1 METRYDLLNNFFYLE
16 RNEPLPK
23 GFEILTA
30 GQFETYAEHRNII
43 EAKKDL
49 RSFARQC
56 GANALLNIHTIHI
69 ENYYA
74 YQSYYECRGV
84 PAVIARRTPRGKYTK
99 EQLIRSFYVH
109 SQPPSRMM
117 QAYEDWLELH
127 TAGIIRRKKFERFYR
142 FYLVLCPL
150 LLFLAAID
158 IKLSKGGDA
167 ATAWFGFGFFY
178 EQLVKLFN

>member
-1 METRYDLLNNFFYLE
+1 METRYDLLNKFFYLE

-117 QAYEDWLELH
+117 QAYEDWLEREASAPIQPAKPSEWMRLPSFVVRG
-127 TAGIIRRKKFERFYR
+127 TAFARCRESS
-142 FYLVLCPL
+142 V
-150 LLFLAAID
+150 A
-158 IKLSKGGDA
+158 
-167 ATAWFGFGFFY
+167 
-178 EQLVKLFN
+178 E